1 VNSTALQV
9 LLYAFV
15 AAASPLALASTL
27 VVIGGPHRRVSGLAF
42 GIGVVVG
49 QAVACGVVFALGVA
63 TVPGEGS
70 ARETLRAL
78 LELGCGVALLVVAAR
93 VRYRPRAPHPSRAG
107 ERSKAVLARLREL
120 SAPKLLAAGLALGVG
135 GPKRLGLTVLA
146 AATISA
152 SGWSGEVELTFAAG
166 YVVVATV
173 LVWVPVVLSLV
184 LGRRTAGYLQ
194 AAEAWIAAHRQALTF
209 SPLTL
214 LGILAVADGVV
225 ALL

>member
-9 LLYAFV
+9 LLYAV
-15 AAASPLALASTL
+15 LAAASPLALASAL
-27 VVIGGPHRRVSGLAF
+27 VVIGGAHRRVSGLAF
-42 GIGVVVG
+42 GIGVVLG
-49 QAVACGVVFALGVA
+49 QAVACGVAFALGVA

-70 ARETLRAL
+70 ARDTLRAT
-78 LELGCGVALLVVAAR
+78 LEVACGVALLVVAAR
-93 VRYRPRAPHPSRAG
+93 VRYRPRVPHPSRTS
-107 ERSKAVLARLREL
+107 ERSKAVLARLRRL
-120 SAPKLLAAGLALGVG
+120 NVPKLLAAGLALGVG

-152 SGWSGEVELTFAAG
+152 SGWSGEFKVTFATG
-166 YVVVATV
+166 YVVLATV

-194 AAEAWIAAHRQALTF
+194 AVEAWIAAHRQALTF
-209 SPLTL
+209 YPLTV
-214 LGILAVADGVV
+214 LGALVVVDGVV